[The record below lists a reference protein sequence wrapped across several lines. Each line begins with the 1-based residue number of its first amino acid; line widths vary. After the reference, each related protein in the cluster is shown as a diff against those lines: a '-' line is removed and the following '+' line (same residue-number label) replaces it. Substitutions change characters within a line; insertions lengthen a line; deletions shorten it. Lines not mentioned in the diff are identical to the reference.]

1 MSHKWKAGQL
11 VETLVKSK
19 SRGSMYWLPAR
30 VVKGADG
37 TYDLK
42 IPANMA
48 DRFGI
53 KSLNSKVKLEKIR
66 ELTEISLGENVK
78 VDENKNGIIRWVG
91 VDKVFGSTKE
101 KWYGVELTQG
111 RGFSD
116 GCWKGKRFFECNRW
130 HGMFVKRERLM
141 AKGGANKP
149 ASARPQSSRL
159 AGKKAPIKRAKLED
173 YDANGKP
180 APRAAPK
187 PADEKKVKEATL
199 SLDNVEDE
207 EEKYM
212 PSPLS
217 PRLKNQ
223 EETEIRQTFKFFDKN
238 KDQRI
243 DANELKE
250 VMKHLGSEIDDLGV
264 KLLMDDFDNNK
275 NGTIEWG
282 EFLTMMK
289 ELGGVTQKDKK
300 GDNLN
305 IG

>member
-1 MSHKWKAGQL
+1 MSKKWKAGEL

-30 VVKGADG
+30 VVKNSDG
-37 TYDLK
+37 FYDLK
-42 IPANMA
+42 IQQNTA

-66 ELTEISLGENVK
+66 ELTAIQVGEKVK
-78 VDENKNGIIRWVG
+78 VDENKDGVVRWVG
-91 VDKVFGSTKE
+91 TDKVFGSTNE
-101 KWYGVELTQG
+101 SWYGVELSQG

-141 AKGGANKP
+141 AKGGA
-149 ASARPQSSRL
+149 S
-159 AGKKAPIKRAKLED
+159 KKAARAPVKRAKLED
-173 YDANGKP
+173 YDDKP
-180 APRAAPK
+180 APKKAAAPK
-187 PADEKKVKEATL
+187 PAEEKKVKESEAPL
-199 SLDNVEDE
+199 SLDNVQDDIP
-207 EEKYM
+207 YI

-238 KDQRI
+238 KDQCI
-243 DANELKE
+243 DESELKA
-250 VMKHLGSEIDDLGV
+250 VMKSLGSEIDDLGV
-264 KLLMDDFDNNK
+264 KLLMADFDINK
-275 NGTIEWG
+275 NGTIEWA

-289 ELGGVTQKDKK
+289 QIGGITDKDKK
-300 GDNLN
+300 GDANARGLD